1 MQNKIMKILFSGDV
15 AWDIGRKV
23 FAAVLPELEQEWGG
37 FDFIIIN
44 CENAASNGRGMT
56 DKIYKEFMELGVDG
70 MTSGNHIW
78 DKNVFYNILNSEFN
92 VFRPA
97 NYPDICPGRGCGV
110 ITGKHGQRLGI
121 LNIEGQV
128 FMPPIDSPFFCAD
141 KLLEDLRKQ
150 EGGKLPI
157 LVDFHAEAT
166 SEKKAL
172 GYYLD
177 GRVSAV
183 LGTHTHVQTSDEQ
196 ILPKGTAYMT
206 DVGMT
211 GAHGGAIGVKIE
223 SVMPRFLTGMPSRF
237 EMCLDDPA
245 FNGVVIE
252 TDDNTGLAVKITRI
266 FKRVELEN

>member
-1 MQNKIMKILFSGDV
+1 MKILFSGDV
-15 AWDIGRKV
+15 AWDIGRRV
-23 FAAVLPELEQEWGG
+23 FAAALPELRQEWGG
-37 FDFIIIN
+37 FDFVIIN

-56 DKIYKEFMELGVDG
+56 EKIYKEFMDLGVDG

-78 DKNVFYNILNSEFN
+78 DKNAFYPVLDAEFN

-97 NYPDICPGRGCGV
+97 NYHASCPGRGCGV
-110 ITGKHGQRLGI
+110 ITGKHGKQLGI
-121 LNIEGQV
+121 LNLEGQV
-128 FMPPIDSPFFCAD
+128 FMPPIDSPFDCAD
-141 KLLEDLRKQ
+141 KLLEELKAKYG
-150 EGGKLPI
+150 ENLPV

-166 SEKKAL
+166 SEKKAI

-196 ILPKGTAYMT
+196 ILPKGTAFMT

-211 GAHGGAIGVKIE
+211 GGHGGAIGVKIE
-223 SVMPRFLTGMPSRF
+223 SVMPRFLTGMPVRF
-237 EMCLDDPA
+237 EMCVDNPA
-245 FNGVVIE
+245 FNGAVIE

-266 FKRVELEN
+266 LKPVQLED